1 MDDEERVLEVLKKL
15 REEYPE
21 THGTALSYDNP
32 IQLLIATILSAQS
45 TDETVNKIT
54 PKLFKRYKTVEDFAE
69 ADRQELEKII
79 FSSGYFRNKAK
90 WIQKASKKL
99 VTDYDSEVPK
109 DIEKLTDLPG
119 VGRKTANVVLSKAFG
134 ITQGVVVDTHVQRLS
149 RRLGFSSAKNP
160 QKIEKDLMELLPK
173 NLWDEFSTLLIRH
186 GRKVCDALNPRCK
199 YCIISSLCPSAFT
212 FD

>member
-1 MDDEERVLEVLKKL
+1 MDDDERILEILKKL

-21 THGTALSYDNP
+21 AQGTALSYDNP

-45 TDETVNKIT
+45 TDEIVNRIT
-54 PKLFKRYKTVEDFAE
+54 PDLFERYKAVEDFAE

-99 VTDYDSEVPK
+99 LTDYNSEIPR
-109 DIEKLTDLPG
+109 DIEKLTKLPG
-119 VGRKTANVVLSKAFG
+119 VSRKTANVVLSEAFG

-149 RRLGFSSAKNP
+149 RRLGFSTEDDP
-160 QKIEKDLMELLPK
+160 QKIEKDLMDLLPK
-173 NLWDEFSTLLIRH
+173 SRWGEFSTLLIRH
-186 GRKVCDALNPRCK
+186 GRKVCDALNPRCED
-199 YCIISSLCPSAFT
+199 CIISSLCPSAFT